1 MQHYDKKHITYI
13 IANFWYQSMSVSTF
27 DASSSLLG
35 YIYQVRYS
43 LYLSLIKMRE
53 VNDPDDYYLSIE
65 TLDDIAFDDNGTPT
79 ELLQTKYHSKPGN
92 LTDSSPD
99 IWKTLR
105 IWIESCN
112 NKTIILEQCDLFLIT
127 TESSIDNS
135 VASMLG
141 TTNRDI
147 KNAIKKLTEVAKKST
162 NKTNKIAYDLFISL
176 STDEKELLFNNIY
189 IINKSET
196 LLETRNK
203 IKSNLRGYADNSHI
217 DSFTER
223 LEGIWFKAIIDSL
236 ETKNN
241 KIQLSYLV
249 DEINNLRESFLSDN
263 LPSDYEFSEYDSNND
278 DLNFIKQISLF
289 NGSQRIIQ
297 QAKLN
302 YYRAC
307 EQRIRWSNDSLLK
320 PGELNM
326 YDRRLINQ
334 WEHKIGIIESH
345 PDFITASEKDMII
358 YALDIYNHCHDY
370 KNGGLPIRKSF
381 IPSYVEHG
389 SYQKLANDLTI
400 GWHPNYENL
409 MRSDNK
415 KNVA

>member
-1 MQHYDKKHITYI
+1 
-13 IANFWYQSMSVSTF
+13 MSVTPF
-27 DASSSLLG
+27 DASQSLLG

-53 VNDPDDYYLSIE
+53 VNDPDDHYLSIE

-105 IWIESCN
+105 IWIEASN
-112 NKTIILEQCDLFLIT
+112 NKTINLEQCDLFLIT
-127 TESSIDNS
+127 TETSANKS

-141 TTNRDI
+141 ITNRETN
-147 KNAIKKLTEVAKKST
+147 NAIAKLTEVAKKST
-162 NKTNKIAYDLFISL
+162 NKNNKIAYNLFISL
-176 STDEKELLFNNIY
+176 SSDEKELLINNIY
-189 IINKSET
+189 IINRSES

-223 LEGIWFKAIIDSL
+223 LEGIWFKAVIDSL
-236 ETKNN
+236 STENN

-249 DEINNLRESFLSDN
+249 DEINHLRESFLPDN
-263 LPSDYEFSEYDSNND
+263 LPSDYEFLECDSNYD

-289 NGSQRIIQ
+289 NGSKRIIQ

-320 PGELNM
+320 PGELNK
-326 YDRRLINQ
+326 YDRRLIEQ

-345 PDFITASEKDMII
+345 PDFINASEKDMII
-358 YALDIYNHCHDY
+358 YALDIYNHCHDFR
-370 KNGGLPIRKSF
+370 NGSLPIRKNF

-389 SYQKLANDLTI
+389 SYQKLANELTI
-400 GWHPNYENL
+400 GWHPDYEDL
-409 MRSDNK
+409 MNIEDE
-415 KNVA
+415 KNIA